1 MKKKD
6 KIEIA
11 IVGLGSIST
20 KHIKAIEKSKN
31 LKLVATCDKKNKNLN
46 NIKFNNLSTMLNSKK
61 NIDLV
66 SILSPSGEHFRQTML
81 CLKFKKHVVVEKP
94 ICMNLSE
101 LQKIMKAEK
110 IYKRKV
116 FTVYQN
122 RLNPLISKV
131 KDKIKNKKLGEV
143 ILFNSNLYWSRND
156 NYYLN
161 SKWRGRRKDD
171 GGVVMNQGIHNL
183 DLFQY
188 FFGKV
193 KSVFVEKIKIK
204 KYLECEDT
212 AIITLKF
219 KNGIIGNFSLSTAV
233 NNENYSN
240 SIEIFSLKNNIKLYG
255 KNLNILDFKQ
265 KTFLYEDEY
274 ELHYKFY
281 NVVCSSIINKT
292 KNFFSNKSILH
303 SMEIVHAINK
313 SIKTGKRSFV

>member
-1 MKKKD
+1 MKSKN
-6 KIEIA
+6 KIKIA
-11 IVGLGSIST
+11 IVGMGNIST
-20 KHIKAIEKSKN
+20 KHIKAIKKSKN

-46 NIKFNNLSTMLNSKK
+46 ESVFDNLSSMLNSKK

-66 SILSPSGEHFRQTML
+66 SILTPSSEHFKQTML

-94 ICMNLSE
+94 ICMKLSQ

-131 KDKIKNKKLGEV
+131 KDIITNKKLGEI
-143 ILFNSNLYWSRND
+143 ILFNSTLYWNRND
-156 NYYLN
+156 KYYLN
-161 SKWRGRRKDD
+161 SRWRGRRKDD
-171 GGVVMNQGIHNL
+171 GGVAMNQGIHNL

-193 KSVFVEKIKIK
+193 KSVFVEKKKIK

-265 KTFLYEDEY
+265 KTLFYKNEN
-274 ELHYKFY
+274 ELHYEFY
-281 NVVCSSIINKT
+281 KMVCSTIMYKT
-292 KNFFSNKSILH
+292 KNFFSNKSVLH
-303 SMEIVHAINK
+303 SMEMVHAINK

>member
-1 MKKKD
+1 
-6 KIEIA
+6 
-11 IVGLGSIST
+11 
-20 KHIKAIEKSKN
+20 
-31 LKLVATCDKKNKNLN
+31 
-46 NIKFNNLSTMLNSKK
+46 MLNSKK

-265 KTFLYEDEY
+265 KTILYEDEY